1 MPENFDS
8 HEVTKRRRRDGD
20 EGMDVGCYSPACSTG
35 CPAAGWQCLKRA
47 NTRGAGAPQAQSFQ
61 GLQHNLSFHSI
72 PRPERSGNFGYSVSG
87 VQFFGLTVLCAGHQ
101 PHLAGGLQAMQQGGI
116 DRLARLF
123 VGGGLNSNQINH
135 LRQNA
140 SETHYRGHGRRAD
153 CKRPRRD
160 RGRRAVAHGR

>member
-1 MPENFDS
+1 MPENFES

-20 EGMDVGCYSPACSTG
+20 EGVDVGCYSPACSTW

-47 NTRGAGAPQAQSFQ
+47 NKRGAGAPQAQSFK
-61 GLQHNLSFHSI
+61 GFNTNLSFHSI
-72 PRPERSGNFGYSVSG
+72 PRPRGSGNFGYSVSG

-116 DRLARLF
+116 DRLARPF

-140 SETHYRGHGRRAD
+140 SETHYRGQRRHAD
-153 CKRPRRD
+153 CKRPRCACR
-160 RGRRAVAHGR
+160 RRAVAHSR